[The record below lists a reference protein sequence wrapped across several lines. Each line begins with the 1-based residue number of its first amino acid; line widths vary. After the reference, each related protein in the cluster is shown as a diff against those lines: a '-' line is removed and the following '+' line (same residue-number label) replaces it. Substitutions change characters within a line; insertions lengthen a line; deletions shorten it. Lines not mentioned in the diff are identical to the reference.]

1 MVITLKNV
9 VTLQVLGTPSQEDLA
24 YVRLLS
30 AAAAQFIETQPIVP
44 STDLDILFPDAP
56 RGVSSLLV
64 GCVAKTL
71 MSFTESCC
79 LPLPSSREP
88 GSSQFRSAAAA
99 LWACSATEGAGLS

>member
-1 MVITLKNV
+1 MVISLSNV
-9 VTLQVLGTPSQEDLA
+9 PTLQVLGTPSHEDLA

-56 RGVSSLLV
+56 PGVSSLLF
-64 GCVAKTL
+64 GCMAETL
-71 MSFTESCC
+71 MSFLESCC

-88 GSSQFRSAAAA
+88 GSTQIRFAAAA
-99 LWACSATEGAGLS
+99 L